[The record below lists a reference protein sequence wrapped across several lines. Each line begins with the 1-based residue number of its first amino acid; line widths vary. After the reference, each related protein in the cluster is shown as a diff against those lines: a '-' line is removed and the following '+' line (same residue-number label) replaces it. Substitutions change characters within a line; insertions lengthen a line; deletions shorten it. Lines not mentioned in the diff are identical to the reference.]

1 MSMTVSRSTLLAAA
15 SLATLAVSGAAEAQ
29 SVPVEAI
36 DTAANS
42 APTGSNDVPGI
53 IVRDDLNPNALPPAG
68 ALDPVNINGVGQ
80 MVVDQQN
87 GFLGTCTGTLINPRT
102 VIFAAH
108 CVNSRAASA
117 YGAATG
123 GTPISFGFQQNN
135 IPGLRNWLGIN
146 NPATIYQT
154 NTATAIYN
162 VENVWYDPRSL
173 NGTFIQ
179 ADVALATLD
188 TPATDIP
195 TWAMLFTPLDQ
206 QEHVTVTGYG
216 NIGTGST
223 GQVASGGFRRR
234 AAENFVSM
242 LGSLNDRNR
251 FLFGSG
257 SFAQNH
263 YNVALTDPNGP
274 FGTPGSFDFGI
285 YGADDVA
292 LPREGSTAQGDSG
305 SPLILDQKFEQ
316 QLIIGVLSGGSRFFG
331 AQAFG
336 GYGTQAFYQP
346 LHAFWDVIVANNPY
360 VYAAN
365 KAGDGEWTDA
375 GHWVQM
381 MDPSYQVE
389 VDGALVNAL
398 PSTPGAN
405 ITGAGKKFGD
415 ICFLTTCAV
424 FDQDA
429 VVVADGVN
437 QYFVE
442 GGPGSENFVP
452 NNRIAN
458 PAQGIRPRYYD
469 VTLSADGT
477 TRLSGADVTI
487 DVLTIAGRTQ
497 LDVASGASLTVLTD
511 FNQLV
516 GWTNINGTLQA
527 NEAFLGAGF
536 LSGSGTLRAPFVTTG
551 AVAVSPGGAD
561 SYGTLTID
569 GNLIMT
575 SGTTLFINAGRGG
588 SDQLAVTGQLSLSDP
603 GVAGSIGPALVFSKV
618 GDAPRHGQI
627 VTIATAGGGI
637 EGTFGSISSFQ
648 GVLRPQ
654 LTYGPSSI
662 TAELR
667 AGALVDIIG
676 RNDATARAFASA
688 LDQLREGSYN
698 SLYNLYGMIDLMG
711 PTALTATLNGLAP
724 QISFGG
730 NSLQQRQSRMLGDA
744 VSDRLSMIGTGTAP
758 QMMVSGSPD
767 ILARGIDTVSG
778 RRYVRSNLTH
788 LAPQSG
794 QEMQLPEGFS
804 GFISSGTIDA
814 SGVGVSENSQNS
826 SYYSMGLESRIA
838 SRATFGMA
846 IGYADGSETNGAME
860 GEVRTTSVAAYG
872 AYDLGS
878 NAYVGAVASFE
889 TVELYNERAGFDGA
903 NALLLNGASSMKRK
917 GVNAELG
924 INFALADGLTL
935 TPRAQLGY
943 DYVNLGGYD
952 ERGGEVALSLDDIS
966 VETVTS
972 RVGAKLSGSYA
983 LGGAWKLT
991 PQLKADYIQRVAG
1004 ANSGLSVRFAVADS
1018 VSIALPFDEGEGAWG
1033 EVRGGLSIEN
1043 GSVRFGAGF
1052 ETAIDRRAI
1061 RDDRAMAEFALEF

>member
-1 MSMTVSRSTLLAAA
+1 MTVRRNQLLAAA
-15 SLATLAVSGAAEAQ
+15 SIAAMAISGTAHAQ
-29 SVPVEAI
+29 AVPVDAI
-36 DTAANS
+36 DFAANS
-42 APTGSNDVPGI
+42 GPTGSEESPGI

-87 GFLGTCTGTLINPRT
+87 GFLGTCTGTLINQRT
-102 VIFAAH
+102 VLFAAH
-108 CVNSRAASA
+108 CVNSRAADA
-117 YGAATG
+117 YGSATG

-135 IPGLRNWLGIN
+135 IPGLLNWLGRLD
-146 NPATIYQT
+146 PSAIYQT

-162 VENVWYDPRSL
+162 VEHVWYDPRSL

-179 ADVALATLD
+179 ADIALATLD
-188 TPATDIP
+188 TPATNIP

-242 LGSLNDRNR
+242 LGSLNDRNG

-274 FGTPGSFDFGI
+274 FGTAGSFDFGL
-285 YGADDVA
+285 YGANDVA

-305 SPLILDQKFEQ
+305 SPLILDEKFEQ
-316 QLIIGVLSGGSRFFG
+316 KLVIGVLSGGSRFFAAQPFG
-331 AQAFG
+331 A
-336 GYGTQAFYQP
+336 YGTQSFYQP

-360 VYAAN
+360 VYATN
-365 KAGDGEWTDA
+365 KAGDGDWTDA

-389 VDGALVNAL
+389 VNGQLVNAL
-398 PSTPGAN
+398 PSSPGAG
-405 ITGAGKKFGD
+405 ISGAGKKFGD
-415 ICFLTTCAV
+415 ICFLTTCAE

-437 QYFVE
+437 QYFVA

-452 NNRIAN
+452 NNQVAN
-458 PAQGIRPRYYD
+458 PSQGIRPRYYD
-469 VTLSADGT
+469 VTLSAEGT
-477 TRLSGADVTI
+477 TTLSGADVTI
-487 DVLTIAGRTQ
+487 DVLTLAGKTRLDIA
-497 LDVASGASLTVLTD
+497 DDASLTVLTD

-516 GWTNINGTLQA
+516 GWTNIDGTLQA
-527 NEAFLGAGF
+527 NEAFLATGF

-561 SYGTLTID
+561 SFGTLTID

-575 SGTTLFINAGRGG
+575 SGTSLFINAGRDG
-588 SDQLAVTGQLSLSDP
+588 SDQLAVTGLLSLSDP
-603 GVAGSIGPALVFSKV
+603 SDAGSTGPALIFSKV
-618 GDAPRHGQI
+618 GAAPRHGQI

-648 GVLRPQ
+648 GVLRPA
-654 LTYGPSSI
+654 LTYGPNSI

-676 RNDATARAFASA
+676 RDDATARAFAAA

-698 SLYNLYGMIDLMG
+698 SLYNFYGMIDLMG
-711 PTALTATLNGLAP
+711 PGALTATLNGLAP
-724 QISFGG
+724 QVSFGG

-744 VSDRLSMIGTGTAP
+744 VTDRLSMIAGGSAP
-758 QMMVSGSPD
+758 QMLVAGSPD
-767 ILARGIDTVSG
+767 NLARGVDTLSG
-778 RRYVRSNLTH
+778 RRYVRSNLAH
-788 LAPQSG
+788 LAPQTG
-794 QEMQLPEGFS
+794 QQMDLPDGFS
-804 GFISSGTIDA
+804 GFMSSGTMGATGI
-814 SGVGVSENSQNS
+814 GVSERSQNS
-826 SYYSMGLESRIA
+826 SYYSMGLERRMA
-838 SRATFGMA
+838 SRLTFGMA
-846 IGYADGSETNGAME
+846 VGFAEGSEVDGATE
-860 GEVRTTSVAAYG
+860 SEVRTTNVAAYG

-878 NAYVGAVASFE
+878 NAYVGGVASFE
-889 TVELYNERAGFDGA
+889 TVELLNERAGFDGA
-903 NALLLNGASSMKRK
+903 NSLLLNGASTMKR
-917 GVNAELG
+917 NAVQAEVGMNL
-924 INFALADGLTL
+924 ALADGLTL

-952 ERGGEVALSLDDIS
+952 ERGGETALSLDDIA
-966 VETVTS
+966 VETVTA
-972 RVGAKLSGSYA
+972 RFGAKLSGSHA
-983 LGGAWKLT
+983 LGGGWKLT

-1004 ANSGLSVRFAVADS
+1004 TDSGLSVRFAVADS

-1033 EVRGGLSIEN
+1033 ELRGGLSIEN

-1061 RDDRAMAEFALEF
+1061 RDDRAMAEIALEF